1 MGGKKILFR
10 QNLIENNL
18 IYFLKFSIDKGQA
31 NIYNTKVQVRAA
43 LMR

>member
-10 QNLIENNL
+10 QKLTGNNL

-31 NIYNTKVQVRAA
+31 NIYNTKVQVRVA